1 MKNLLVLSNLLIL
14 FFLGNS
20 LFAASYFLYYDPN
33 CVDRLEYV
41 YPETKAGSEFIIYSV
56 FISETEKLL
65 LEIGLENQ
73 SPVQPSLPAA
83 MINCN
88 SQDRSILGP
97 ALMDAINNKIHQFYI
112 VSPIGNGQ
120 YRVAQV
126 RQANYYKNTGV
137 AVSAT
142 SAQYRFDFFRDGRS
156 TTGDLSANDARGRV
170 FYMEIAGYGPC
181 STYVFRQTYITAN
194 NYLDIYVVPEFG
206 IVEERSGSVNSSFK
220 LKRVNGTEAE
230 NYLRRVCE
238 LGMARIMEGTM
249 TSRSPASYDQMQMP
263 ANKTYAPR
271 IHVVEKG
278 ESQFSISRRYQ
289 LYVSDLQAWNNL
301 DNNTTLY
308 PGMKLFIE
316 PPAKADSYDFPATA
330 QSRSPNKPA
339 ASGAVPAWVG
349 AQETVTVQTGETAGS
364 LARKYGYTEERFRYF
379 NNLSPT
385 TVLRPGDVVKT
396 SDCEPSEDRG
406 ALDSYETVNPPT
418 TPTSKYYQDPYW
430 TETASAANELTPRS
444 YSESPS
450 PAPATTASSQLY
462 YGPVPGAYNSN
473 QPLYEPVTDP
483 NAYLKNNPALTAPAP
498 YEYTAKTAVPSAG
511 PDSYN
516 VNMVP
521 KSPNT
526 WETKSAARRIH
537 IVKDGETLT
546 SISRRYGITL
556 ETVRKLNN
564 LSAGETIIPFQ
575 RLYIN

>member
-1 MKNLLVLSNLLIL
+1 MKKLLVLSNLLIL
-14 FFLGNS
+14 LFLSNS
-20 LFAASYFLYYDPN
+20 LFAASYFLFYDPN

-65 LEIGLENQ
+65 LEVGLENQ

-126 RQANYYKNTGV
+126 RQANYYKNTGLE
-137 AVSAT
+137 VSAT

-220 LKRVNGTEAE
+220 LKRVNGMEAE

-238 LGMARIMEGTM
+238 LGMARVMDRTM
-249 TSRSPASYDQMQMP
+249 TSKGPSDYDQMP
-263 ANKTYAPR
+263 TNKAYTAR
-271 IHVVEKG
+271 VHVVEKG

-289 LYVSDLQAWNNL
+289 LYVSDLQTWNNL

-316 PPAKADSYDFPATA
+316 PPATVDSYDNSRTVQA
-330 QSRSPNKPA
+330 RSPNKPV
-339 ASGAVPAWVG
+339 ASGTVPAWVG
-349 AQETVTVQTGETAGS
+349 TPETVTVQAGETAGS
-364 LARKYGYTEERFRYF
+364 IARKYGYTEERFRYF

-396 SDCEPSEDRG
+396 TDCEPSEDRG
-406 ALDSYETVNPPT
+406 ALDSYETVNPPI

-430 TETASAANELTPRS
+430 AETASATNELTPRS
-444 YSESPS
+444 YSEPPS
-450 PAPATTASSQLY
+450 ATPSTTTPTRQY
-462 YGPVPGAYNSN
+462 YGPVPGVFNSN
-473 QPLYEPVTDP
+473 QPLHEPISDP

-498 YEYTAKTAVPSAG
+498 YEYTVKSAIPSTG

-516 VNMVP
+516 INMVP
-521 KSPNT
+521 KSPNSA
-526 WETKSAARRIH
+526 ETKSTVRRIH

-546 SISRRYGITL
+546 SISRRYGITI
-556 ETVRKLNN
+556 ETLRKLNN

>member
-1 MKNLLVLSNLLIL
+1 MKKLLVLSNLLIL
-14 FFLGNS
+14 FFLVNP
-20 LFAASYFLYYDPN
+20 LFSASYFLYYDPN

-41 YPETKAGSEFIIYSV
+41 YPETKAGSEFIIYSI
-56 FISETEKLL
+56 FISETEKLF

-73 SPVQPSLPAA
+73 APVQPSLPAA

-97 ALMDAINNKIHQFYI
+97 ALMDAINNKIHDFYI

-137 AVSAT
+137 AISAT

-220 LKRVNGTEAE
+220 LKRVNGMEAE

-238 LGMARIMEGTM
+238 LGMARIMDKTM
-249 TSRSPASYDQMQMP
+249 TTKGPTDYDQIP
-263 ANKTYAPR
+263 ATKKYTPR
-271 IHVVEKG
+271 VHVVEKG

-316 PPAKADSYDFPATA
+316 PPAQMDSYDISTSA
-330 QSRSPNKPA
+330 QPRSPVATTP
-339 ASGAVPAWVG
+339 SGTAPAWVD
-349 AQETVTVQTGETAGS
+349 APETVTVQTGETAGS

-385 TVLRPGDVVKT
+385 TVLRPGDLVKT
-396 SDCEPSEDRG
+396 TDCEPSEDRG
-406 ALDSYETVNPPT
+406 SLDLYETT
-418 TPTSKYYQDPYW
+418 TPPLTPASKYYQDPYW
-430 TETASAANELTPRS
+430 AETASAKNELTPRS
-444 YSESPS
+444 YSEIPATAPSTS
-450 PAPATTASSQLY
+450 PASRQY
-462 YGPVPGAYNSN
+462 YGPVPGVYNSN
-473 QPLYEPVTDP
+473 QPLYEPATDP
-483 NAYLKNNPALTAPAP
+483 SAYLKNNPALTAPAP
-498 YEYTAKTAVPSAG
+498 YEYTSKTAVPSAA

-516 VNMVP
+516 INLVP
-521 KSPNT
+521 KSPNAA
-526 WETKSAARRIH
+526 ETKTTVRRIH
-537 IVKDGETLT
+537 VVKEGETLT
-546 SISRRYGITL
+546 SISRRYGITVDTL
-556 ETVRKLNN
+556 RKLNN
-564 LSAGETIIPFQ
+564 LNAGETIMPFQ

>member
-1 MKNLLVLSNLLIL
+1 MKKLLVLSNLLIL
-14 FFLGNS
+14 LFLSNS
-20 LFAASYFLYYDPN
+20 LFSASYFLFYDPN

-56 FISETEKLL
+56 FISETEKLF
-65 LEIGLENQ
+65 LEVGLENQ

-126 RQANYYKNTGV
+126 RQANYYKNNGLE
-137 AVSAT
+137 VSAT

-181 STYVFRQTYITAN
+181 STFVFRQTYITAN

-220 LKRVNGTEAE
+220 LKRVNGMEAE

-238 LGMARIMEGTM
+238 LGMARIMDRTM
-249 TSRSPASYDQMQMP
+249 ASKGPSDYDQMP
-263 ANKTYAPR
+263 TTKGYTPR
-271 IHVVEKG
+271 VHVVEKG

-289 LYVSDLQAWNNL
+289 LYVSDLQTWNNL
-301 DNNTTLY
+301 NNNTTLY

-316 PPAKADSYDFPATA
+316 PPAMADSYDNSRSVQA
-330 QSRSPNKPA
+330 RSPNQPTS
-339 ASGAVPAWVG
+339 SGAVPAWDS
-349 AQETVTVQTGETAGS
+349 APETVTVQAGETAGS
-364 LARKYGYTEERFRYF
+364 IARKYGYTEERFRYF

-396 SDCEPSEDRG
+396 TDCEPSEDRG
-406 ALDSYETVNPPT
+406 ALDSYETFNPPT
-418 TPTSKYYQDPYW
+418 TPASKYYQDPYW
-430 TETASAANELTPRS
+430 SESASAAANELTPRS
-444 YSESPS
+444 YSEIPS
-450 PAPATTASSQLY
+450 TTPATTTSARQY
-462 YGPVPGAYNSN
+462 YGPVPGTYNSN

-498 YEYTAKTAVPSAG
+498 YEYTAKTAIPSAG

-526 WETKSAARRIH
+526 AETKSTVRRIH
-537 IVKDGETLT
+537 VVKDGETLS
-546 SISRRYGITL
+546 SISRRYGITI
-556 ETVRKLNN
+556 ETLRKLNN